1 MPGACAGIRV
11 LDCSRDAAGS
21 LATMVLADFG
31 AEVIRI
37 EPPES
42 DAIAT
47 MPAYLLLQRGKK
59 SVTLDLTTSAG
70 QSDLRRLVP
79 GFDVLVEDWG
89 PGRAET
95 AGIGY
100 ADLSSINPALVGC
113 SITGFGNT
121 GPFAHVAADDALV
134 MAKAGIFRDQPGW
147 ERDGKRPIYRS
158 CPDGTYFAAM
168 LAVQGILAALRARE
182 LTGRGQRVDT
192 NMLLAISC
200 RQNPQVRWLLRE
212 GEELPQ
218 DQAASTETVPDAIN
232 PLAHHRDPREVTLTG
247 MLVQCKDE
255 RWIMH
260 SLSEPHFFPAWIKA
274 IGFDWIWDDE
284 RFQGAPWM
292 FPDID
297 AKVELVERLQQRMK
311 EKASAEWIDT
321 YIANGNVCADVIQT
335 TQDALRHRQLV
346 AIDGAIEI
354 VDPRVGPMLQIG
366 PLARIPGAPAEVRA
380 PAPEPGEHTDEILAG
395 DVTPVAMPT
404 TRRKLPAGPLDGIT
418 IIEAGYYYATPFATA
433 LLAELGARV
442 IKIEPIKGDPY
453 RLLGRGGGDPVAA
466 LGHNNMVRA
475 MQGKESIALNLKDER
490 GRAIIHRLVA
500 GADLFVHSFRGK
512 VPESLGI
519 DEPTLRAIKPDL
531 VYQYAASYGSVGP
544 YARQPAI
551 DPVVAA
557 FAGQTAYQTGEGN
570 PPLRESGADPVAA
583 AGHAAAMMLGL
594 FARDRTGSGQYVESA
609 MIVSNIYLN
618 YLDAFS
624 YEGKPPRPPV
634 DPRQF
639 GIGATERL
647 YECASDTAA
656 DTRARY
662 ENPDPRWVMLA
673 ARDDDA
679 FTRLCRMAGRDEL
692 AADRRFA
699 TVNARAEHRGDLE
712 ELLAAVFATRT
723 AHDWETTLCAAG
735 VGCVVADDM
744 SHFAFLYE
752 DEQAQ
757 AIEMMTTAEH
767 PSIGTY
773 SRYAPVLTLSDTPS
787 RAPSFCDLG
796 EHTRAILSE
805 IGYDGDAIERLRDDG
820 VVGLRA
826 ETAAAT

>member
-1 MPGACAGIRV
+1 
-11 LDCSRDAAGS
+11 
-21 LATMVLADFG
+21 MVLADFG
-31 AEVIRI
+31 AEVVRV
-37 EPPES
+37 EPPGS
-42 DAIAT
+42 DAVAT
-47 MPAYLLLQRGKK
+47 MPAYLLLQRGKQ
-59 SVTLDLTTSAG
+59 SITIDLTTPVG
-70 QSDLRRLVP
+70 QSQIRRLVP
-79 GFDVLVEDWG
+79 GFDVVVEDRG
-89 PGRAET
+89 PGRAEEW
-95 AGIGY
+95 GVGY
-100 ADLSSINPALVGC
+100 SDLSTINPALVGC
-113 SITGFGNT
+113 SITGFGST
-121 GPFAHVAADDALV
+121 GPFAHVEADDALV

-147 ERDGKRPIYRS
+147 ERDGRRPIFRS
-158 CPDGTYFAAM
+158 CPDGSYFAGM
-168 LAVQGILAALRARE
+168 LAVQGVLAALRARE

-192 NMLLAISC
+192 NMLLAITC
-200 RQNPQVRWLLRE
+200 RQNPQVRWLLRD

-274 IGFDWIWDDE
+274 VGFDWIWDDE
-284 RFQGAPWM
+284 RFRGAPWK
-292 FPDID
+292 FPDTD
-297 AKVELVERLQQRMK
+297 AKVELVQRLQQRMK
-311 EKASAEWIDT
+311 EKTSSEWMDA

-346 AIDGAIEI
+346 AIDGVVEI
-354 VDPRVGPMLQIG
+354 DDPRVGPMLQIG
-366 PLARIPGAPAEVRA
+366 PLAKIPGAPAAIRSA
-380 PAPEPGEHTDEILAG
+380 APEPGEHTDELLGRA
-395 DVTPVAMPT
+395 VTPVTVAPAV
-404 TRRKLPAGPLDGIT
+404 RNLPAGPLDGVT

-442 IKIEPIKGDPY
+442 IKIEPINGDPY

-490 GRAIIHRLVA
+490 GREIIHRLVA

-519 DEPTLRAIKPDL
+519 DEQTLRAIKPDL
-531 VYQYAASYGSVGP
+531 VYQYAASYGSIGP

-551 DPVVAA
+551 DPVIAA
-557 FAGQTAYQTGEGN
+557 FAGQTAYQTGAGN

-594 FARDRTGSGQYVESA
+594 FARHRTGAGQYVESA

-618 YLDAFS
+618 YLDAFA
-624 YEGKPPRPPV
+624 YEGKPPRPDV

-639 GIGATERL
+639 GTGATDRL
-647 YECASDTAA
+647 YECAPTHGAA
-656 DTRARY
+656 TRARY

-679 FTRLCRMAGRDEL
+679 FSRLCRATGRDDL

-699 TVNARAEHRGDLE
+699 NVEARAEHRVQLE
-712 ELLAAVFATRT
+712 ALLAAVFATRT
-723 AHDWETTLCAAG
+723 APEWETALCAAG

-744 SHFAFLYE
+744 SHFAFLYR
-752 DEQAQ
+752 DPQAL
-757 AIEMMTTAEH
+757 AIAMMTTVEH

-773 SRYAPVLTLSDTPS
+773 WRYAPVLALSDTPS
-787 RAPSFCDLG
+787 RAPSFCELG
-796 EHTRAILSE
+796 EHTRAILTE
-805 IGYDGDAIERLRDDG
+805 TGYDGDEIERLHGDG
-820 VVGLRA
+820 VVGWFA
-826 ETAAAT
+826 ESAAVTQE